1 MDEILLCPNP
11 GRDKNLG
18 LTMEVYRLLVR
29 NGHYPVVSPLFA
41 RYGGYCELPEDVRV
55 RPLEEELPKAKMVL
69 VFGGDGTIL
78 YTARQAAK
86 AGVPVLGINMG
97 NKGFIAELERTDIDL
112 VLKAVS
118 GKYALESRMMLDVE
132 VLRGGA
138 TVFSDFALNDAVVG
152 GIARVIDLRVCGDG
166 KKITAFAGDGI
177 VVATPTGSTAYSM
190 AAGGPIVEPAAE
202 NIIIT
207 PICAHA
213 LIERSFVL
221 APDRKVSVEVGYLGK
236 KSAYLSVDGE
246 DSMNLLG
253 GDVLQIRKSEHVTRL
268 VRVSER
274 SFYEKVSEKL
284 GERRT

>member
-11 GRDKNLG
+11 GRDKDLE
-18 LTMEVYRLLVR
+18 LTREVYRLLVR
-29 NGHYPVVSPLFA
+29 NGHHPRVCPLFD
-41 RYGGYCELPEDVRV
+41 RYGGYCELPEEMQVCS
-55 RPLEEELPKAKMVL
+55 LETELPRAKMIL

-78 YTARQAAK
+78 YTARIAAT

-97 NKGFIAELERTDIDL
+97 NKGFIAELERTDIEL

-118 GKYALESRMMLDVE
+118 GQYTLESRMMLDVE
-132 VLRGGA
+132 VFRDGKA
-138 TVFSDFALNDAVVG
+138 VFSDFALNDVVVG
-152 GIARVIDLRVCGDG
+152 GIARVIDLQVCGDG

-213 LIERSFVL
+213 LVERSFVL
-221 APDRKVSVEVGYLGK
+221 APDRRVSVEVGYLGK

-246 DSMNLLG
+246 DSMDLLG
-253 GDVLQIRKSEHVTRL
+253 GDILQIRKSRHVTQL